1 MKMRRQFT
9 LPEGDESH
17 MLARGLAWETIVE
30 NGVRWLLIHD
40 FPAPGGYNH
49 AKVLAAVKI
58 ETGYPDTQL
67 DMVYFYPALA
77 RLDGRPIGALSSQ
90 TLDGKAWQRW
100 SRHRTAQNPWRPGED
115 DLSSHLALV
124 EHWLEREMLKG

>member
-9 LPEGDESH
+9 LPESDKAYLE
-17 MLARGLAWETIVE
+17 ARGLAWETIVE
-30 NGVRWLLIHD
+30 NGMRWLLLHD
-40 FPAPGGYNH
+40 FQVPDGYNH
-49 AKVLAAVKI
+49 PRATAAVKI

-67 DMVYFYPALA
+67 DMVYFYPNLA
-77 RLDGRPIGALSSQ
+77 RLDGKPIGALTSQ
-90 TLDGKAWQRW
+90 TLDGKSWQRW